1 MQRGWRR
8 RKVSVEEENRGRR
21 RKGISRGKHTERA
34 FQSTMTMCCLNA
46 FHFGSMVEFK
56 AYAVVARGE
65 GEERSQVEIRKA
77 KLSERE
83 TQRER
88 ASERGRESVR
98 TADKER
104 PHARDELHSPG
115 RCGARGLRRA
125 GGVRH
130 ALSASWGPGQV
141 RKAGRGRGKARERAS
156 ERAAARTRLC
166 WDAAVW
172 ALQAKRGGGGGR

>member
-1 MQRGWRR
+1 MQ
-8 RKVSVEEENRGRR
+8 
-21 RKGISRGKHTERA
+21 
-34 FQSTMTMCCLNA
+34 F
-46 FHFGSMVEFK
+46 
-56 AYAVVARGE
+56 VARGE

-83 TQRER
+83 RHRER

-141 RKAGRGRGKARERAS
+141 RKAERGRGKARERAS

-172 ALQAKRGGGGGR
+172 ALQAQRGGGR